1 MEVPAHSYQVLMIDH
16 KIQVSKVDHKTQ
28 VLMVD
33 HKTQVLMVDHKTQVL
48 MVDHKTQ
55 VLKDHQAY
63 NLLPALAGSSCALGG
78 CYNLDLVQ
86 PDLHA
91 LGTELDLENHRVVH
105 CSLNGLCNHSFQNLY
120 HPPHLVHNSA
130 VGHSPFRL
138 AVSGMSGSFL
148 AVASCSG
155 NHLVDGCSG
164 NFLAVKGHPGSFLGS
179 YGSCQFLMVCY
190 NEQVVAL
197 E

>member
-1 MEVPAHSYQVLMIDH
+1 MEMPAHSYQVLMIDH

-48 MVDHKTQ
+48 
-55 VLKDHQAY
+55 KDHQTY

-91 LGTELDLENHRVVH
+91 LGTELDLENHQVVH

-120 HPPHLVHNSA
+120 HPAHLVHNSA

-148 AVASCSG
+148 AVAGCSG
-155 NHLVDGCSG
+155 NHFVEDGCPG
-164 NFLAVKGHPGSFLGS
+164 NLLAVEGHPGSFLGS